1 MHIYT
6 KYIVSHTP
14 TKMSLCLQA
23 SGTCVLTL
31 VMLAA
36 SAGMICNL
44 VYLSIAIDKESLDDS
59 KSSCPSYIRHWTI
72 GLIVWCVW
80 LILTS
85 VSQRTSND
93 NSDASA
99 AGACIQGLLALGT
112 LGFAIAVPII
122 IDHDLRGVCPDTAY
136 DEAFDVVFVYY
147 VTLLSVLG
155 VFGCAGCVGFGVL
168 AKKED
173 DATPDSGF
181 DGLRGTV
188 GLAAPL

>member
-1 MHIYT
+1 
-6 KYIVSHTP
+6 
-14 TKMSLCLQA
+14 
-23 SGTCVLTL
+23 
-31 VMLAA
+31 MLAA

-44 VYLSIAIDKESLDDS
+44 VYLSIAMDKESPDD
-59 KSSCPSYIRHWTI
+59 SSCPSYIRHWTI

-85 VSQRTSND
+85 VSQKTSND
-93 NSDASA
+93 NGDASA

-122 IDHDLRGVCPDTAY
+122 IDHNLRGVCPDTAY

-147 VTLLSVLG
+147 VTLLGVLG

-173 DATPDSGF
+173 DATSDSDF
-181 DGLRGTV
+181 DGLSGTG
-188 GLAAPL
+188 GLAKPL